1 MIKDLVNDEATLS
14 QPCAAATAEDAPLAQ
29 DLLDT
34 LASLEDAV
42 CLAAN
47 QIGVAKAVVAYV
59 DDNEQPHVMYNPKI
73 LMGLGPQRLTESCL
87 THEGE
92 SKVTRF
98 VKVKVSYDEL
108 VDGQLRHRKGEL
120 RRLDRPDD
128 PAHVRPL
135 QRQAGLAPQIGG
147 VFVLAQIWDRLA
159 QPDRV
164 RGAARRTHFSPRFF
178 V

>member
-1 MIKDLVNDEATLS
+1 MIKDLVNDEAILS

-47 QIGVAKAVVAYV
+47 QIGVAKAVVVYV

-87 THEGE
+87 THEGD

-108 VDGQLRHRKGEL
+108 VDGQQGRL

-135 QRQAGLAPQIGG
+135 QRQAGLAPQIGD
-147 VFVLAQIWDRLA
+147 VFVFAQIWDRLT
-159 QPDRV
+159 QPGRV
-164 RGAARRTHFSPRFF
+164 RGAARRTHFSPRLF